1 MLILRIMVLKMVLQK
16 YELCVKLIESS
27 VIITLLEIINMYR
40 LRLLVTNILKS
51 L

>member
-1 MLILRIMVLKMVLQK
+1 MLILRIMVLKMILQK
-16 YELCVKLIESS
+16 YELCVILIGSS